1 MGRKDSET
9 TYIISYPKSGRT
21 WLRVML
27 GKALCDHYGLDE
39 RDLLRTR
46 RLTAASGLNPVEF
59 RHDGSSLTRGK
70 HWSELSA
77 DKSEYREDRV
87 ALLVRDPKD
96 VIVSS
101 YFQATRRVGVYDG
114 ALSQFVRSGRFGIR
128 KVVAFLKAWHV
139 SRSVPREFV
148 LLPYENMM
156 HNAQDT
162 LKTLLDFAGAD
173 EVAPSTI
180 AGAVEFARFEN
191 MRKLEQK
198 DSFQND
204 ILRPADQRDPE
215 SFKVPRGKVGGYS
228 EYLTED
234 DVRYID
240 SIVRKA
246 GALFEQ
252 PAFLPTDASGR
263 VQSAGSRPA
272 DLRRSSSES
281 GRSS

>member
-1 MGRKDSET
+1 MGRGTSIGRKDSGT

-46 RLTAASGLNPVEF
+46 LLTAASGLDPVEF
-59 RHDGSSLTRGK
+59 THDGSALTDGK

-101 YFQATRRVGVYDG
+101 YFQETGRARVYDG

-148 LLPYENMM
+148 LLQYEDMM

-162 LKTLLDFAGAD
+162 LKTLLDFADAG

-198 DSFQND
+198 DSFQSA
-204 ILRPADQRDPE
+204 ILSPADPRDPE
-215 SFKVPRGKVGGYS
+215 SFKVRRGKVGGYS
-228 EYLTED
+228 QYLTED

-240 SIVRKA
+240 SIVRDA
-246 GALFEQ
+246 GRLFEQ
-252 PAFLPTDASGR
+252 PAFPPTDASGA
-263 VQSAGSRPA
+263 VQSVNPRPA
-272 DLRRSSSES
+272 NSRRCAS
-281 GRSS
+281 